1 MAAAAGHVAGSAK
14 RATAPVTLM
23 NLGGVHYDYQHEI
36 ERREK
41 SQQDPIPEDD
51 KGGSGAALS
60 D

>member
-41 SQQDPIPEDD
+41 SQQDPIQEDD
-51 KGGSGAALS
+51 KGG
-60 D
+60 